1 MKRGSLIVFA
11 LALWASLLGSG
22 KGQSASNVIAT
33 YNFYNPQT
41 IGWNYMTAS
50 VFCATWDANKPLNWR
65 KHYGWTAF
73 CGPVGPTGRDSCGRC
88 LRVRNTETGDE
99 ETVRIVDQCS
109 NGGLDLDYDVFKKL
123 DSNGNGFARGHLIVD
138 YHFVNC

>member
-1 MKRGSLIVFA
+1 MLSYFKPN
-11 LALWASLLGSG
+11 
-22 KGQSASNVIAT
+22 QN
-33 YNFYNPQT
+33 NFV
-41 IGWNYMTAS
+41 S
-50 VFCATWDANKPLNWR
+50 VK
-65 KHYGWTAF
+65 
-73 CGPVGPTGRDSCGRC
+73 
-88 LRVRNTETGDE
+88 VRNTETGDE

>member
-88 LRVRNTETGDE
+88 LRVYTYLPHYLLYQFSSISILFRLCNSLFIPFICFILFFEKT
-99 ETVRIVDQCS
+99 RI
-109 NGGLDLDYDVFKKL
+109 
-123 DSNGNGFARGHLIVD
+123 
-138 YHFVNC
+138 